1 MHCTY
6 NAQLLYFCD
15 NFPFHCSL
23 LDSIHDLSFVCPLHL
38 VCLHAKTLN
47 VISLLSPSSPLIFDV
62 VLKHH
67 KVYNAKK
74 LFGVTT
80 LDVVRAN
87 AFVAENQKLDVDSM
101 NVTVVGGHAGTTIL
115 PLLSQGTNRFYF
127 FHVLF
132 FAQ

>member
-1 MHCTY
+1 M
-6 NAQLLYFCD
+6 
-15 NFPFHCSL
+15 
-23 LDSIHDLSFVCPLHL
+23 
-38 VCLHAKTLN
+38 
-47 VISLLSPSSPLIFDV
+47 SPSLVPLLLFYA

-87 AFVAENQKLDVDSM
+87 AFVAENQNRDVNSM

-115 PLLSQGTNRFYF
+115 PLLSQGMKE
-127 FHVLF
+127 FHF
-132 FAQ
+132 